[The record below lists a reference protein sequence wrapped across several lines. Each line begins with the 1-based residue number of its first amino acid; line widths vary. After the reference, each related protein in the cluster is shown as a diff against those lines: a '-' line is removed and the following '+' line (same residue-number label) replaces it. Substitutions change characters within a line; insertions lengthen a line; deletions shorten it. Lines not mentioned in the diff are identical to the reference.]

1 RVDAGLAGGVGVDGG
16 HDGFLYATP
25 PPQTL
30 LHRCDAVCRAARARD
45 DGRAPLRRVDSVD
58 DGFHIVAVRGCRQ
71 DDVPS
76 SGADVRIEV
85 LTLGE
90 RARALEHDVHFQ

>member
-1 RVDAGLAGGVGVDGG
+1 MNRG
-16 HDGFLYATP
+16 HDGFLYANP
-25 PPQTL
+25 PPQNL
-30 LHRCDAVCRAARARD
+30 HHRCDAVCRATRARD

-58 DGFHIVAVRGCRQ
+58 DGFHIVAFRGCRQ